1 VSAPVFVGS
10 EVAAAGFRLCGL
22 RTLVPRPGEELK
34 ALEQARAQGPLVLI
48 GADCAARMPRAVLE
62 AALSATAPLVLVV
75 PDPQGRASVPDI
87 AARTRAQ
94 LGMET

>member
-1 VSAPVFVGS
+1 
-10 EVAAAGFRLCGL
+10 
-22 RTLVPRPGEELK
+22 
-34 ALEQARAQGPLVLI
+34 
-48 GADCAARMPRAVLE
+48 MPRAVLE